1 MFLSMFIYFFHLK
14 DNCAGLRKQ
23 CWQLAEQSL
32 ERGLSLRSVLSNV
45 SGNIGGITGN
55 SWRTPDGIREAW
67 DSIKEKRRSHT
78 WGEAKQPHSKSI
90 EYLIFFSWLTALFA
104 SIWVNKYH
112 KCLKKKKKVWGE
124 LGKGDDRVCP
134 ACREVKNT
142 LRCWEN
148 ERFFK
153 QEKK

>member
-78 WGEAKQPHSKSI
+78 
-90 EYLIFFSWLTALFA
+90 
-104 SIWVNKYH
+104 
-112 KCLKKKKKVWGE
+112 
-124 LGKGDDRVCP
+124 
-134 ACREVKNT
+134 
-142 LRCWEN
+142 
-148 ERFFK
+148 
-153 QEKK
+153 